1 MAKQRTL
8 QQLREAFIGAEGLGA
23 AAVMVRV
30 PQALALLDCAAAL
43 SAAKSELC
51 IANCPARTHV
61 DECTDAFNALTKL
74 KEAGVTI

>member
-1 MAKQRTL
+1 MRTLDDIKAEVAMAKASGGMGYCFGDF
-8 QQLREAFIGAEGLGA
+8 EI
-23 AAVMVRV
+23 VD
-30 PQALALLDCAAAL
+30 ALLDCAAAL